1 LSNLF
6 RMDSVKRENRRSG
19 FQKRF
24 HCDI

>member
-24 HCDI
+24 NCDI

>member
-6 RMDSVKRENRRSG
+6 RMDSVKPENRRSG

-24 HCDI
+24 DCDI